1 MIYYYYIYK
10 NYNNM
15 AQKCPSCDY
24 PYVPSGK
31 EVYCP
36 NCGQKIV
43 QPGCLQNLGAIAFII
58 FIIFLIGQCNKNKS
72 DNSSTSTNSETTV
85 DTVSSPV
92 SEQIYEE
99 PNNTDNTDNTYLEP
113 SINETD
119 TTVILDTTSPY

>member
-1 MIYYYYIYK
+1 
-10 NYNNM
+10 M

-72 DNSSTSTNSETTV
+72 DNSSTSNNSETTV
-85 DTVSSPV
+85 DTVVSPV

-99 PNNTDNTDNTYLEP
+99 PNNTDNTDNTDNTYLEP

-119 TTVILDTTSPY
+119 TTVILDTTSPD